1 MINKFIFGFGL
12 KKCSFISTISKKT
25 IKQLTMSNLS
35 NKRINI
41 YFITIVITL
50 GGLLFGYDTGVI
62 NGTQFYFSKYFELT
76 GALKGFIVSSALL
89 GALVGAA
96 FSGVISKSIGR
107 KNSLIIAAILFSI
120 SAWGSGL
127 PSILPESISLMV
139 FFRILGGI
147 AIGMASMNAPMYI
160 AEIAPAEKRGTL
172 VTYYQLAVVIGFF
185 VVFLVTYF
193 IGNGMSDSE
202 NISTGWRYMFWSEL
216 IPAMLFLGFLFMVPK
231 SPRWLMLKGRE
242 EEAMNIL
249 TRIHGED
256 VASKEIIEIKENLQ
270 NEGKN
275 KKTSIFTKSL
285 LTIIIIGTILSVLQQ
300 FTGINAVLYYG
311 ADIFEQAL
319 GFGKEDVLLQQILL
333 ATVNLV
339 FTFVAMFTVDKLG
352 RKPLLIIGGFGMLLG
367 FLMMGFT
374 LYFSDYSQLNSAGL
388 PALSSSEGIIS
399 LIGILIFIGSFAM
412 SMGPIVWVLL
422 AEMFPNRIRSIAMSI
437 AVAGQWLAN
446 YFVSQTFPMI
456 VESDANKLQID
467 GGIWNNSLPYF
478 LFSGFIVI
486 IIIFVWKYIP
496 ETKGKTLEEME
507 TLFEK
512 S

>member
-1 MINKFIFGFGL
+1 M
-12 KKCSFISTISKKT
+12 KKT
-25 IKQLTMSNLS
+25 S

-96 FSGVISKSIGR
+96 FSGLLSKGIGR
-107 KNSLIIAAILFSI
+107 KNSLIIAAFLFAI

-127 PSILPESISLMV
+127 PSMLPESISLMV

-147 AIGMASMNAPMYI
+147 AIGVASMNAPMYI
-160 AEIAPAEKRGTL
+160 AEIAPAEKRGNL
-172 VTYYQLAVVIGFF
+172 VTFYQLAIVIGFF

-193 IGNGMSDSE
+193 IGNGMSESE

-216 IPAMLFLGFLFMVPK
+216 IPSGLFLGLLFLVPK
-231 SPRWLMLKGRE
+231 SPRWLMMKGKE
-242 EEAMNIL
+242 EEAKDIL
-249 TRIHGED
+249 VRIHGDEI
-256 VASKEIIEIKENLQ
+256 ANKEIIEIKESIQ
-270 NEGKN
+270 SEGKSE
-275 KKTSIFTKSL
+275 KISIFSKSL
-285 LTIIIIGTILSVLQQ
+285 LPIIIIGTVLSVLQQ

-319 GFGKEDVLLQQILL
+319 GFGKDDILLQQILL
-333 ATVNLV
+333 AAINLL
-339 FTFVAMFTVDKLG
+339 FTFIAMFTVDKLG
-352 RKPLLIIGGFGMLLG
+352 RKPLLIIGGFGMLIG

-374 LYFSDYSQLNSAGL
+374 LYFSDYSQLNSSGL
-388 PALSSSEGIIS
+388 PTISTSEGIIS

-412 SMGPIVWVLL
+412 SMGPVVWVILS
-422 AEMFPNRIRSIAMSI
+422 EIFPNKIRSVAMSI

-446 YFVSQTFPMI
+446 YFVSQSFPI
-456 VESDANKLQID
+456 LVESDANKLQID
-467 GGIWNNSLPYF
+467 GGVWNNALPYF
-478 LFSGFIVI
+478 IFSGFIIVI
-486 IIIFVWKYIP
+486 IVFVWKFIP

-507 TLFEK
+507 SLFEK
-512 S
+512 